1 MTTDAKTP
9 TSRATAPDKAT
20 ADAVR
25 PRAMSAAGGA
35 MLAAQRAVSAA
46 ISDQARDTQAA
57 QREAAQAVVAAVR
70 SMAK

>member
-1 MTTDAKTP
+1 MTADAKTP
-9 TSRATAPDKAT
+9 ASRATASDKAT

-25 PRAMSAAGGA
+25 PRAMSAVGGA

-57 QREAAQAVVAAVR
+57 QREAAQAVAAALR
-70 SMAK
+70 AMAK

>member
-1 MTTDAKTP
+1 
-9 TSRATAPDKAT
+9 
-20 ADAVR
+20 
-25 PRAMSAAGGA
+25 MSAAGGA